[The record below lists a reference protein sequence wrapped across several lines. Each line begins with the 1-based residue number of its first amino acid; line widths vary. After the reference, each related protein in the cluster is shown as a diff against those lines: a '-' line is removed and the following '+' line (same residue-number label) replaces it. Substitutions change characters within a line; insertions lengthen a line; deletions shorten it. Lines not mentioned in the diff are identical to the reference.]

1 MSAILRYSFCFKYL
15 HEYIDI
21 ILQIESVMKSSLKSV
36 MAEAVK
42 SYSGAKRVDWV
53 LDWPGQ
59 VVLAGDLI
67 YWTSEVT
74 EV

>member
-1 MSAILRYSFCFKYL
+1 MYFFQLYFK
-15 HEYIDI
+15 HCHRFV
-21 ILQIESVMKSSLKSV
+21 QIESVMKRSLKNV
-36 MAEAVK
+36 MAEAVR
-42 SYSGAKRVDWV
+42 SYSGTKRGDWV

>member
-1 MSAILRYSFCFKYL
+1 
-15 HEYIDI
+15 
-21 ILQIESVMKSSLKSV
+21 MKNSLKNV
-36 MAEAVK
+36 MAEAVR
-42 SYSGAKRVDWV
+42 SYSQTKRIDWV

-74 EV
+74 EVWDRCETSLGFEMLGNIHFEFIGILLT

>member
-1 MSAILRYSFCFKYL
+1 
-15 HEYIDI
+15 
-21 ILQIESVMKSSLKSV
+21 MKNSIKNV
-36 MAEAVK
+36 MAEAVR
-42 SYSGAKRVDWV
+42 SYSQTKRIDWV

-59 VVLAGDLI
+59 VVLACDLI